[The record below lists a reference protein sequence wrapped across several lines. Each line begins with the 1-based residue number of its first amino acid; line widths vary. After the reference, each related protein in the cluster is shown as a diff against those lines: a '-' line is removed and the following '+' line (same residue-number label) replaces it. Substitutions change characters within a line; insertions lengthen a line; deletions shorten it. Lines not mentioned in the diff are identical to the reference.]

1 MNTLRS
7 FKVEQLLGEFD
18 HEINFTTEK
27 EFVILHGPNGVG
39 KTKLLELLAATL
51 SFDIF
56 RISELQFAKLFL
68 HFDDDVDLTVTNN
81 SKSSGSS
88 IDVTWDMKGGMFGQK
103 GVSSSFHIP
112 LDEIPPSFLR
122 EVEMEIRTML
132 SVDAA
137 PSAKFR
143 ALEHSGRFLPAGA
156 RASRTFGRRIG
167 INLEGFDP
175 QIPAYLD
182 QFSVHMVETQRLLIL
197 DRNHEGSARRRPG
210 ESFPQRMKVS
220 ECANDLAS
228 RIATALTENSM
239 VSQEQ
244 DKSFPRRVLD
254 QSTDY
259 AVPTEDKIREAYSA
273 QSVLRNRLSSIALLD
288 ESMDVPLPP
297 KKLIDWQKKVLWT
310 YLEDSQKKLDSFTDL
325 LTRVELFREII
336 SSRFQF
342 KRMVIDRR
350 AGFRFANRR
359 GDSIAPEQ
367 LSSGEQHEIVLIY
380 DLLFEVKPG
389 SLVLIDEPEISLHVA
404 WQLEFLEDIRRIA
417 AVSKFHFIVATHSP
431 QIVNEWWSETLAL
444 SASPS
449 EAE

>member
-1 MNTLRS
+1 MTTLRS
-7 FKVEQLLGEFD
+7 FQVDQLLGEFN
-18 HEINFTTEK
+18 HRIHFNAEK

-39 KTKLLELLAATL
+39 KTKLLELLSATL

-56 RISELQFAKLFL
+56 RISEVQFAKLSL
-68 HFDDDVDLTVTNN
+68 NFDDGVEFAVTNN
-81 SKSSGSS
+81 SERSGSS
-88 IDVTWDMKGGMFGQK
+88 IDLTWLIKGGKFGSE
-103 GVSSSFHIP
+103 GVKSSFQIP
-112 LDEIPPSFLR
+112 LDDIPPSLLR
-122 EVEMEIRTML
+122 EVEVEIRQML

-143 ALEHSGRFLPAGA
+143 ALEHSGRYLPASA
-156 RASRTFGRRIG
+156 RATRMFGKRLGLSFEEFDVRI
-167 INLEGFDP
+167 P
-175 QIPAYLD
+175 SYLD

-197 DRNHEGSARRRPG
+197 DRNYEGARRRPG

-228 RIATALTENSM
+228 RIATALTENST

-254 QSTDY
+254 QSTDH
-259 AVPTEDKIREAYSA
+259 AVPSEGTIREAYSA
-273 QSVLRNRLSSIALLD
+273 QSLLRNRLSSIALLE

-297 KKLIDWQKKVLWT
+297 KELIDWQKKVLWT

-342 KRMVIDRR
+342 KRMLIDRK

-359 GDSIAPEQ
+359 GDFIAPEQ

-417 AVSKFHFIVATHSP
+417 SVSKFRFIVATHSP
-431 QIVNEWWSETLAL
+431 QIVNEWWSETLPLNAT
-444 SASPS
+444 PS
-449 EAE
+449 ESE